1 MFLWSRE
8 CSFLGLCLFES
19 VNSSDMPIIA
29 KTGGKS
35 KQSFPA
41 AEDEKNGHP

>member
-1 MFLWSRE
+1 
-8 CSFLGLCLFES
+8 
-19 VNSSDMPIIA
+19 MPIIA

-41 AEDEKNGHP
+41 AEDEKKRSSVRMTANVSRF